1 MTHHLSTLRLILR
14 EWRDSDLAPYAA
26 LNADPEVRKH
36 FAALLTTAESN
47 DEAARIRQH
56 FADHGFGFFA
66 VGVPS
71 VSDFIGFNGI
81 ACGSFDLPGRGTDW
95 HEIGW
100 RYARAHWGHGYAI
113 EGAQA
118 VVDHAFRELHLA
130 EVIAITTPA
139 NRRSRKV
146 MERLGMTHDPADD
159 FDHPNLPEGHPA
171 RPHVLYRMTA
181 NRYAALHTS
190 A

>member
-14 EWRDSDLAPYAA
+14 EWRDSDLAAYAA
-26 LNADPEVRKH
+26 LNADADVRKH
-36 FAALLTTAESN
+36 FGALLTQAES
-47 DEAARIRQH
+47 DAEAASIAAH
-56 FADHGFGFFA
+56 FAAHGYGLFA
-66 VGVPS
+66 VAVPG

-81 ACGSFDLPGRGTDW
+81 KRGSFDLAGRGSDW

-100 RYARAHWGHGYAI
+100 RYGRAHWGHGYAI

-118 VVDHAFRELHLA
+118 VVDHAFRELKLPEIVA
-130 EVIAITTPA
+130 MTTDA

-159 FDHPNLPEGHPA
+159 FDHPNLPEASPH
-171 RPHVLYRMTA
+171 RHHVLYTMTA
-181 NRYAALHTS
+181 ARFAELHQG
-190 A
+190 